1 MAKYKSE
8 SVKINQPVEAVYAR
22 LTNFSGFNER
32 LAELPEE
39 ARAKLGDVK
48 FGDDSIIINTPN
60 VGEIAFTIIERK
72 EPSLVKLGAANSPVP
87 FDITVNLTPE
97 SAETT
102 EAQTEINVEIPAMLK
117 PLVGGK
123 LQEAANQFGNMLSTM
138 FKA

>member
-1 MAKYKSE
+1 M
-8 SVKINQPVEAVYAR
+8 
-22 LTNFSGFNER
+22 
-32 LAELPEE
+32 
-39 ARAKLGDVK
+39 K
-48 FGDDSIIINTPN
+48 FGEDSIIINTPN

-97 SAETT
+97 SADTT